1 MYLRG
6 VTFIYLAKGTVS
18 EGTNQAR
25 DLLSSLNSFP
35 SYYRL
40 WKLSLIP
47 QETSFIAS
55 LIFSLCLPYGPNLL
69 FSISY
74 YLSLGRSFPLQEVFS

>member
-40 WKLSLIP
+40 CNPKDKAKK
-47 QETSFIAS
+47 EKEVN
-55 LIFSLCLPYGPNLL
+55 LC
-69 FSISY
+69 IS
-74 YLSLGRSFPLQEVFS
+74 SVK